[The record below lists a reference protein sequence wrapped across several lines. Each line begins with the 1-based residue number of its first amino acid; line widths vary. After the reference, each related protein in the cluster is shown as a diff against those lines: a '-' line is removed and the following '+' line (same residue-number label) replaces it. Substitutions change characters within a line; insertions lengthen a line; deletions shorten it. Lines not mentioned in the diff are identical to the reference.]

1 MQTVFIAVLVTT
13 FLPFF
18 FNDPSPTGMI
28 RHGPRDVQREGAW
41 GIERWEFEDDILPPY
56 LVGGAYIMNSK

>member
-1 MQTVFIAVLVTT
+1 
-13 FLPFF
+13 
-18 FNDPSPTGMI
+18 MI